1 MTREQ
6 AREIDTGIGRL
17 EIEFSQTVKKTM
29 SRRQELKDITEGLDR
44 MMELKRERQD
54 RMVAIDQFLE
64 FQRKYLPPAAAAGIS
79 IQEASRLSKVIN
91 ARFVAEE
98 HVHSKM
104 GKRQALEAVRKKENF
119 RPYFA
124 RYFFSFWTTFDT

>member
-79 IQEASRLSKVIN
+79 IQENGFRGL
-91 ARFVAEE
+91 
-98 HVHSKM
+98 HCY
-104 GKRQALEAVRKKENF
+104 ALLHRAMAKAVLQNCL
-119 RPYFA
+119 
-124 RYFFSFWTTFDT
+124 DIG